1 MISGTESNA
10 IRKKSVDKRFV
21 TRLTRSITF
30 CARRMATK
38 IRKMAVAKGHA
49 SDIKRPTNLLI
60 VVVLDAGRPVADS
73 ELFMQLNL
81 VVYIHYVI
89 LYMYPT

>member
-1 MISGTESNA
+1 
-10 IRKKSVDKRFV
+10 
-21 TRLTRSITF
+21 
-30 CARRMATK
+30 
-38 IRKMAVAKGHA
+38 MAVAKGHA

-60 VVVLDAGRPVADS
+60 VVVLDDPAHAGRPVADS